1 MSALKIYVPK
11 AMRDYQ
17 LEALK
22 AALKAKRGI
31 IALPTGTGKTLVG
44 STLAV
49 NAMLRGR
56 RVAVLVPT
64 KVLAEQWA
72 RHFKKWWGLK
82 AVGVVHSERREVR
95 EITVWVYNSFVK
107 TVATAGRPL
116 AEVII
121 VDEAHHA
128 GARGLLA
135 ALRAHEGAK
144 IIGLTATPAR
154 WDNEGELLA
163 FMPVVF
169 SMGPGAAL
177 ARRAL
182 VELEVR
188 PVPVSLAP
196 REAAEYA
203 ELDHEL
209 RRIMA
214 VLGEGGLSPEEA
226 RALKDRAAKIIQRRK
241 LIAARS
247 ENKLRVAVDL
257 LRRLALAHRRVLV
270 FTEAS
275 DVAERLAA
283 QAGGA
288 AILASTPRAK
298 RERILEAW
306 GREFSVLTTCKVLE
320 EGFDVPECDV
330 GVILAT
336 GANDRQL
343 IQRAGRLLRP
353 APGKERA
360 VVYFVYARG
369 THEEGAY
376 WRLRR
381 LFRADDAKITI
392 WL

>member
-1 MSALKIYVPK
+1 VSALKVYAPK

-17 LEALK
+17 VEALK

-31 IALPTGTGKTLVG
+31 IVLPTGTGKTLVG

-72 RHFKKWWGLK
+72 KHFRKWWGLK
-82 AVGVVHSERREVR
+82 VGVVHSERREVR

-107 TVATAGRPL
+107 TAAAAGRPL
-116 AEVII
+116 ADVII

-144 IIGLTATPAR
+144 IIGLTATPTR
-154 WDNEGELLA
+154 WDNESELLA

-177 ARRAL
+177 VRRAL
-182 VELEVR
+182 VDFEVK

-203 ELDHEL
+203 ELDYEL

-214 VLGEGGLSPEEA
+214 VLNEGGLSPEEA
-226 RALKDRAAKIIQRRK
+226 KALKERAARIIQRRK
-241 LIAARS
+241 LVAARS
-247 ENKLRVAVDL
+247 ESKMRVAVDL
-257 LRRLALAHRRVLV
+257 LRRLALTHSRVLV

-283 QAGGA
+283 ATGGA
-288 AILASTPRAK
+288 AILATTPRAR
-298 RERILEAW
+298 RERILETW
-306 GREFSVLTTCKVLE
+306 GREFSILVTCKVLE
-320 EGFDVPECDV
+320 EGFDVPECDT

-343 IQRAGRLLRP
+343 IQRVGRLLRP
-353 APGKERA
+353 APGKTRA
-360 VVYFVYARG
+360 TVYFVYARG

-376 WRLRR
+376 WRLRK
-381 LFRADDAKITI
+381 LFRADDTKITS

>member
-1 MSALKIYVPK
+1 MSTLKVYAPK

-31 IALPTGTGKTLVG
+31 IVLPTGAGKTLVG

-64 KVLAEQWA
+64 KVLAEQWEA
-72 RHFKKWWGLK
+72 HFKKWWGLK
-82 AVGVVHSERREVR
+82 VGVVHGERRETR

-107 TVATAGRPL
+107 TVAAARRPL
-116 AEVII
+116 ADVII

-154 WDNEGELLA
+154 WDGEAELLA

-177 ARRAL
+177 VRRAL
-182 VELEVR
+182 VDFEVR

-203 ELDHEL
+203 ELDYEL
-209 RRIMA
+209 RRVMA
-214 VLGEGGLSPEEA
+214 VLNEGGLSPEEA
-226 RALKDRAAKIIQRRK
+226 KALKDRAARLIQRRK
-241 LIAARS
+241 LVAARS
-247 ENKLRVAVDL
+247 ESKMRVAVDL
-257 LRRLALAHRRVLV
+257 LRRLALTHSRVLV

-275 DVAERLAA
+275 DVAEKIAA
-283 QAGGA
+283 AVGGA
-288 AILASTPRAK
+288 AILASTPRGK

-306 GREFSVLTTCKVLE
+306 GREFSVLVTCKVLE
-320 EGFDVPECDV
+320 EGFDAPECDT

-336 GANDRQL
+336 GSNDRQL
-343 IQRAGRLLRP
+343 IQRVGRLLRP
-353 APGKERA
+353 APGKTRA
-360 VVYFVYARG
+360 TVYFVYARG

-376 WRLRR
+376 WRLKR
-381 LFRADDAKITI
+381 LFRTDDTKITS

>member
-1 MSALKIYVPK
+1 MSTLKVYAPK

-22 AALKAKRGI
+22 AALKARRGI
-31 IALPTGTGKTLVG
+31 IVLPTGAGKTLVG

-64 KVLAEQWA
+64 KVLAEQWEA
-72 RHFKKWWGLK
+72 HFKKWWGLE
-82 AVGVVHSERREVR
+82 VGVVHGERRETR

-107 TVATAGRPL
+107 TVAAARRPL
-116 AEVII
+116 ADVII

-154 WDNEGELLA
+154 WDGEAELLA

-177 ARRAL
+177 VRRAL
-182 VELEVR
+182 VDFEVR

-203 ELDHEL
+203 ELDYEL
-209 RRIMA
+209 RRVMA
-214 VLGEGGLSPEEA
+214 VLNEGGLSPEEA
-226 RALKDRAAKIIQRRK
+226 KALKDRAARLIQRRK
-241 LIAARS
+241 LVAARS
-247 ENKLRVAVDL
+247 ESKMRVAVDL
-257 LRRLALAHRRVLV
+257 LRRLALTHSRVLV

-275 DVAERLAA
+275 DVAEKIAA
-283 QAGGA
+283 AVGGA
-288 AILASTPRAK
+288 AILASTPRGK
-298 RERILEAW
+298 RERMLEAW
-306 GREFSVLTTCKVLE
+306 GREFSVLVTCKVLE
-320 EGFDVPECDV
+320 EGFDVPECDT

-336 GANDRQL
+336 GSNDRQL
-343 IQRAGRLLRP
+343 IQRVGRLLRP
-353 APGKERA
+353 APGKTRA
-360 VVYFVYARG
+360 TVYFVYARG

-376 WRLRR
+376 WRLKR
-381 LFRADDAKITI
+381 LFRTDDTKITS

>member
-1 MSALKIYVPK
+1 VSALKVYVPK

-31 IALPTGTGKTLVG
+31 IVMPTGTGKTLVG

-49 NAMLRGR
+49 NAVLRGR

-72 RHFKKWWGLK
+72 AHFKKWWGLE
-82 AVGVVHSERREVR
+82 VGVVHSERREAAR
-95 EITVWVYNSFVK
+95 AITVWVYNSFIK
-107 TVATAGRPL
+107 AAAAAGRPL
-116 AEVII
+116 ADVII

-135 ALRAHEGAK
+135 VLRAHEGAK
-144 IIGLTATPAR
+144 IIGLTATPRR

-182 VELEVR
+182 VDFEVR

-203 ELDHEL
+203 ELGREL

-214 VLGEGGLSPEEA
+214 VLSGGGLSPEEE
-226 RALKDRAAKIIQRRK
+226 RALKDRAARIIQRRK

-247 ENKLRVAVDL
+247 ESKLRVAVDL
-257 LRRLALAHRRVLV
+257 LRRLALARSRVLV

-283 QAGGA
+283 QVGGA
-288 AILASTPRAK
+288 AILASTPRAE
-298 RERILEAW
+298 RERLLEAW
-306 GREFSVLTTCKVLE
+306 GREFSVLVTCKVLE
-320 EGFDVPECDV
+320 EGFDVPECSQ
-330 GVILAT
+330 GVIVAT
-336 GANDRQL
+336 GSGDRQL
-343 IQRAGRLLRP
+343 IQRVGRLLRP
-353 APGKERA
+353 APGKTRA

-376 WRLRR
+376 RRLRR
-381 LFRADDAKITI
+381 LFRADDARITS